1 MKKISTLIILFSFF
15 LLPSCQQEPS
25 SEITDFKSLFGRKLE
40 CKYESINTKLLFL
53 SPHVIGIPI
62 NEDGFEFEYFHSVGS
77 KKDTNSLYYQSSFRS
92 KSNFQSAQSAV
103 SESTRR
109 LRVTIKDNKL
119 YVTAIKELDAEKI
132 PISPVIYECGP
143 GSRIQF

>member
-1 MKKISTLIILFSFF
+1 MKKISTLVIFISFF
-15 LLPSCQQEPS
+15 LFPSCQQEPS
-25 SEITDFKSLFGRKLE
+25 SEITEFKNLFGKELN
-40 CKYESINTKLLFL
+40 CKYESINTKLFFL

-92 KSNFQSAQSAV
+92 KPNFQSTQSAV

-109 LRVTIKDNKL
+109 LRITIKDKKL
-119 YVTAIKELDAEKI
+119 YVTAITELDADKV
-132 PISPVIYECGP
+132 PVNPVLYECKSGNK
-143 GSRIQF
+143 IQF

>member
-1 MKKISTLIILFSFF
+1 MKKLFVITLSLIPILS
-15 LLPSCQQEPS
+15 SCQKES
-25 SEITDFKSLFGRKLE
+25 SPEILSFKSLFGRKLE
-40 CKYESINTKLLFL
+40 CKYERINTKLFFL

-119 YVTAIKELDAEKI
+119 YVTAITELDAEKI
-132 PISPVIYECGP
+132 PINPVVYECGP
-143 GSRIQF
+143 GSKIQF